1 MKSGGGSLG
10 WSHAVSGR
18 CMGIFCI
25 SRFFFL
31 GFFFNGLVFCFVWGW
46 VFFFS
51 VVNLCLQNT
60 KVLVFFVESPASN

>member
-31 GFFFNGLVFCFVWGW
+31 GFFFLMVWFFVLFG
-46 VFFFS
+46 VGFFFF
-51 VVNLCLQNT
+51 L
-60 KVLVFFVESPASN
+60 